1 MASAKHL
8 VGRILVGGMAVFL
21 FTAETVLPTPMP
33 GDEAPISDK
42 AIIPNGLV
50 CSDGMEMNPY
60 NDADM
65 VIETADASCTV
76 IQTPIHT

>member
-1 MASAKHL
+1 MASAKH
-8 VGRILVGGMAVFL
+8 VMGRLLVGGLAIFL
-21 FTAETVLPTPMP
+21 LTAEAAMPTPMP
-33 GDEAPISDK
+33 GDAAPVGDHEV
-42 AIIPNGLV
+42 IPNGLV

-65 VIETADASCTV
+65 VIETADATCAV